1 MSQAI
6 MNRLAE
12 TYDVDMENA
21 DHLNVFPYDGY
32 QLVLDVIARE
42 LSESFHLYPISI
54 LDLGIGTGKLY
65 QQINPFK
72 MQLTGIDF
80 SANML
85 QIAKMRVPNAVLI
98 EHDLMQGLP
107 TSLEHQTFDA
117 IVSTYFFHSFSMDHF
132 LQSLEQ
138 LSRRLNKFGKIF
150 IGDAMFL
157 TSSQKRSKQLKE
169 LSQWN
174 EFAHYHVYEQI
185 INRIPDHLCVSFF
198 EVQTGAAV
206 LIIENYHE
214 CTLQNRELLIKY

>member
-1 MSQAI
+1 MSQAV
-6 MNRLAE
+6 MNRLAA

-32 QLVLDVIARE
+32 QLVLDGMARE

-54 LDLGIGTGKLY
+54 LDIGIGTGKLY
-65 QQINPFK
+65 QQIHPLK

-80 SANML
+80 SEKML
-85 QIAKMRVPNAVLI
+85 QIAKVRLPQATLI
-98 EHDLMQGLP
+98 EHDFMQGLP
-107 TSLEHQTFDA
+107 SALGNQTFDA
-117 IVSTYFFHSFSMDHF
+117 IVSSYFFHSISMDH
-132 LQSLEQ
+132 LIPTIDM
-138 LSRRLNKFGKIF
+138 LSRRLNKFGKII

-157 TSSQKRSKQLKE
+157 TVSQKRAKQIKE
-169 LSQWN
+169 VDQWN

-185 INRIPDHLCVSFF
+185 LDRIPDHLSVSFF
-198 EVQTGAAV
+198 EVQQGAGI